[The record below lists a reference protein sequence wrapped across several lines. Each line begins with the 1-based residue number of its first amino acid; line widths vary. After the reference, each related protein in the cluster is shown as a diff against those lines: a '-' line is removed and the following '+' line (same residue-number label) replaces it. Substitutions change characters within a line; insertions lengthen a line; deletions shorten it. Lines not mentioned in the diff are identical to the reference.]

1 MTPST
6 PHSCDIAI
14 VGGGPA
20 GIATALFLVAV
31 DPRHAERILVLEKE
45 SYPRDK
51 ICGGAIGAR
60 ADELL
65 ATIGVRVEVPEV
77 VVDGFSVRS
86 QDVEICERRGRIG
99 RVVRR
104 VEFDHALANIA
115 RARGVRIEEGARVTH
130 VDIDA
135 GGVTIETA
143 RGNVRAQ
150 AVVGADGVGSFVRR
164 ALGVSA
170 GKLRAQVIELD
181 TEEVPADRSR
191 DVLHFDIGDRT
202 FTGYAWDFPTIVDG
216 RPLVCRGVYHLL
228 TGDSDVDVRERLA
241 QRLRELGLS
250 IDDYKCKRFAER
262 GFEPHERYAAPRAL
276 LVGEAAGIDAVTGE
290 GIAQAI
296 EYGALAGRYLAEKLA
311 RRDFAFDDWAARLGK
326 SKVGMDLRIRH
337 FLLPYYFGKHRAWFE
352 RYFTM
357 HREFVA
363 ASVDQFAGRPVSQ
376 LTWARA
382 TASAMWGA
390 AGGALR
396 GLRGM
401 KNLQR

>member
-1 MTPST
+1 MLAMGQDV
-6 PHSCDIAI
+6 DIAI

-20 GIATALFLVAV
+20 GIATALFLAAAA
-31 DPRHAERILVLEKE
+31 PRFADRILVLEKE
-45 SYPRDK
+45 TYPRDK

-65 ATIGVRVEVPEV
+65 ATIGARVEVPDV
-77 VVDGFSVRS
+77 VVDGFSVKS
-86 QDVEICERRGRIG
+86 QDIEVCERRGRIG

-104 VEFDHALANIA
+104 IEFDHALANVA

-130 VDIDA
+130 IDIDPS
-135 GGVTIETA
+135 GVTLDTA
-143 RGNVRAQ
+143 RGQVRAH

-181 TEEVPADRSR
+181 TEEVPADRGR

-202 FTGYAWDFPTIVDG
+202 FTGYAWDFPTIVNG
-216 RPLVCRGVYHLL
+216 RPLVCRGVYHLMID
-228 TGDSDVDVRERLA
+228 DSPVDIRERLA
-241 QRLRELGLS
+241 QRLRECGLS
-250 IDDYKCKRFAER
+250 IDDYTCKRFAER
-262 GFEPHERYAAPRAL
+262 GFEPHEAYAAPRAL

-296 EYGALAGRYLAEKLA
+296 EYGAFAGGYLAEKLT
-311 RRDFAFDDWAARLGK
+311 RRDFSFDDWAAQLAK

-390 AGGALR
+390 ASGALR
-396 GLRGM
+396 GIRGL
-401 KNLQR
+401 KNFQR